1 MFDAGRQEDEV
12 VPAHDMILSG
22 DFHQALAFKDMIDL
36 FLNLML
42 VTRDMR
48 LRQEPVPEKI
58 ILPAEVIDQTNY
70 RAWLIPIEQRTCPE
84 WSEVAK

>member
-1 MFDAGRQEDEV
+1 V
-12 VPAHDMILSG
+12 ILAG

-36 FLNLML
+36 FLNLMP

-58 ILPAEVIDQTNY
+58 ILPAEVIDQTNH

>member
-1 MFDAGRQEDEV
+1 VFDAGRQEDEV
-12 VPAHDMILSG
+12 VPAHDVIFSG

-48 LRQEPVPEKI
+48 LKHKPVPEKI

-70 RAWLIPIEQRTCPE
+70 RAWLMPVEQRTCPE
-84 WSEVAK
+84 WSEVAR